1 MYVCLRVYVCKYVYV
16 CVCVCARACACLRVC
31 LCSAL
36 RSPHQVRGGTR
47 GAPSDAR
54 VHGGGG
60 SGSLLQRRQLLCLQL
75 AQHGFVDLRLGEA
88 RDCGWDTVPRNCRQT
103 RGASPGQGP
112 RRRQVLLQRMQL
124 LQLRVLLLLVLL
136 VVLLLLQCLLVL
148 LLLVLQELLL
158 LAKECL
164 LVVRP
169 LSRTQQLGTLSL
181 QLLLS

>member
-1 MYVCLRVYVCKYVYV
+1 
-16 CVCVCARACACLRVC
+16 
-31 LCSAL
+31 
-36 RSPHQVRGGTR
+36 
-47 GAPSDAR
+47 
-54 VHGGGG
+54 
-60 SGSLLQRRQLLCLQL
+60 LLQRRQLLCLQL

-88 RDCGWDTVPRNCRQT
+88 RDWGWDTVPRNCRQT
-103 RGASPGQGP
+103 RCASPGQGP

-164 LVVRP
+164 LVVGP

>member
-1 MYVCLRVYVCKYVYV
+1 M
-16 CVCVCARACACLRVC
+16 
-31 LCSAL
+31 
-36 RSPHQVRGGTR
+36 
-47 GAPSDAR
+47 
-54 VHGGGG
+54 
-60 SGSLLQRRQLLCLQL
+60 LQRRQLLCLQL

-124 LQLRVLLLLVLL
+124 LQLRVLLVLVLL
-136 VVLLLLQCLLVL
+136 VVLLLQCLLVL
-148 LLLVLQELLL
+148 LLLVLQKLLL

-164 LVVRP
+164 LVVGP
-169 LSRTQQLGTLSL
+169 LSCTQQLCPLPL

>member
-1 MYVCLRVYVCKYVYV
+1 M
-16 CVCVCARACACLRVC
+16 
-31 LCSAL
+31 
-36 RSPHQVRGGTR
+36 
-47 GAPSDAR
+47 
-54 VHGGGG
+54 
-60 SGSLLQRRQLLCLQL
+60 LQRRQLLCLQL

-88 RDCGWDTVPRNCRQT
+88 RDWGWDTVPRNCRQT
-103 RGASPGQGP
+103 RGTSPGQGP

-124 LQLRVLLLLVLL
+124 LQLCVLLLLVLVV

-164 LVVRP
+164 LVVGP
-169 LSRTQQLGTLSL
+169 LSCTQQLCPLPL